1 MASKVI
7 SFRLSEGE
15 IEKLG
20 IIAEREN
27 CSKTQVIREALRQ
40 FFNKHFETQSSIE
53 LSDSQFQA
61 LFAEMKT
68 PPSKEVVECRR
79 HLIEF
84 RMWK

>member
-7 SFRLSEGE
+7 SFRLSEDE

-40 FFNKHFETQSSIE
+40 LFNKHFETQSSIE
-53 LSDSQFQA
+53 LSDYQFQA
-61 LFAEMKT
+61 LLAEMKT
-68 PPSKEVVECRR
+68 PPSKEVAERRR
-79 HLIEF
+79 HLMEF
-84 RMWK
+84 RMWE